1 MASNEQGTQNTPPE
15 LIKAHLE
22 KGDPTGWFEVVYA
35 NAQAGKGAI
44 PWEYRAPNP
53 RLVEWAA
60 RAALDGAGK
69 RALVVGCGTGEDAEY
84 LAMLGFAVTAFDIA
98 PTAIALATQRAQHGV
113 VDYQVVDL
121 FKAPMEWRGAF
132 DFVLE
137 SRTIQALPWHLT
149 DAAIAAIAG
158 MVAPNGT
165 LLVLCMGREPHE
177 DKRGIPWPLS
187 RAELAGFAA
196 HGLTETQFETFDE
209 IENRTERRRFR
220 VMYQR
225 A

>member
-1 MASNEQGTQNTPPE
+1 MASNEQGTQNTAPE

-22 KGDPTGWFEVVYA
+22 NGDATGWFEVVYA
-35 NAQAGKGAI
+35 NAQAGVGSI

-53 RLVEWAA
+53 HLVDWAA
-60 RAALDGAGK
+60 REALDGTGK

-84 LAMLGFAVTAFDIA
+84 LAALGFAVTAFDIA
-98 PTAIALATQRAQHGV
+98 PTAITLAKQRTKQGAV
-113 VDYQVVDL
+113 EYQVADL
-121 FKAPMEWRGAF
+121 FKAPAAWDRAF

-137 SRTIQALPWHLT
+137 SRTIQALPWQLT

-158 MVAPNGT
+158 AVAPDGM

-177 DKRGIPWPLS
+177 SKRGIPWALS
-187 RAELAGFAA
+187 REELAGFAA
-196 HGLTETQFETFDE
+196 HGLIERQFESFN
-209 IENRTERRRFR
+209 ENDNRPERRFR
-220 VMYQR
+220 VLYQR